1 MFTEKAYKIASIM
14 NDDKFILSNNCKE
27 SFAYG
32 TCEKIVHKTEEMKYR
47 KLRWHDTRK
56 HKTA

>member
-32 TCEKIVHKTEEMKYR
+32 TGEKIIHKTEEMKYR
-47 KLRWHDTRK
+47 KLR
-56 HKTA
+56 